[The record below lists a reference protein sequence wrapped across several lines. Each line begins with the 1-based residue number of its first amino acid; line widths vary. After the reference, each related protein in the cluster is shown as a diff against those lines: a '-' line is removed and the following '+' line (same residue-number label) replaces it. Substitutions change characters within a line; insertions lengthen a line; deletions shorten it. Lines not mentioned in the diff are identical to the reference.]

1 MTRGLGLANAVV
13 GESRKRRRSN
23 AICVN
28 SALGFRHTEYRA
40 GPAPCVPYGDG
51 VANSRVVAVISDD
64 IARIFPIGVEGSTT
78 IYKSIC

>member
-13 GESRKRRRSN
+13 GESTKRRFSN

-28 SALGFRHTEYRA
+28 SALGFRHTEYSA
-40 GPAPCVPYGDG
+40 GTSPCVTYWDG
-51 VANSRVVAVISDD
+51 VANSRVVAVIADD
-64 IARIFPIGVEGSTT
+64 IERILPIGVEGSTT